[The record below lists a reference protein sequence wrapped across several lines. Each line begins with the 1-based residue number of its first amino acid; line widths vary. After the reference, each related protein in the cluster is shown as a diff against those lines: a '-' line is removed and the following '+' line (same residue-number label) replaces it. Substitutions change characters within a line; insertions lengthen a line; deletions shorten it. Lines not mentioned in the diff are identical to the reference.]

1 MTKKYLFLLIL
12 ALPLLALSQNSRP
25 KIGLTLSGGGA
36 KGLAHIGI
44 LKAIDSAG
52 LQIDYLTGTSMGS
65 IIGSLYA
72 VGYTGD
78 SIEIIARKINW
89 DNLLTNQS
97 SLRAIVMEEKDEY
110 SRYAV
115 ELPWV
120 NHSFHLPSGVL
131 EAQELWLKFSEVL
144 FPVYHIKDFSKFNI
158 PFKCIGTDIAT
169 GEAVVLDSGEVITA
183 VRASMAIPS
192 VFTAVQYDGKK
203 LVDGGVVRNF
213 PVKDV
218 MDMGADYTIGVNV
231 SNGLLAADKISNA
244 LQILLQITYF
254 KEAEDSKKEI
264 PLCNVYIPMPLENYS
279 AGSFG
284 RAQQILDSGVVEG
297 RKLYPRFKALAD
309 SINALYGG
317 PMSQRQLLPKV
328 DSVLISSYE
337 VVGLH
342 HTSPSFFM
350 DMMNFKVGHY
360 YTAPQLSSRI
370 RRVFGT
376 RYYDRIVY
384 KLEPQADGSA
394 RIVFEARENPL
405 TTAKL
410 GIHYNSFSGIS
421 LIANLTTRNFITKNS
436 RSLVTVDIGENFR
449 ARAEHLEYIG
459 KQKNNAA
466 ILGVQF
472 ENFKVT
478 TYNEQDKFSQDG
490 LYKSSYLRA
499 DIKFQHS
506 ANRDFTMGGGLR
518 YERIGYEPKIPSIT
532 DIDGHIGFLNG
543 IVYFRRNTLD
553 RVIYPNRGWKFNA
566 EFNYIFSQ
574 AGKLKILSNGQVILN
589 TDSMNVLNQN
599 YQRVIF
605 NTEGYIP
612 IGQHSVIMATFQ
624 SGINF
629 NNSALSI
636 NNYSIGG
643 LTWQFRNQVV
653 FAGLPENAVF
663 SPSVAVGML
672 GLRQQLF
679 SNGYAMARVNVGM
692 YNFYNANNSVQTP
705 SWLSGYSLG
714 FGYNSAIGP
723 LELSAMYSD
732 QARRVIT
739 YVNIG
744 FNF

>member
-1 MTKKYLFLLIL
+1 MTKKIILLFCLIV
-12 ALPLLALSQNSRP
+12 PILSLGQNTRP

-52 LQIDYLTGTSMGS
+52 LQIDYVTGTSMGS

-72 VGYTGD
+72 AGYTGD
-78 SIEIIARKINW
+78 SIEIVARKINW

-97 SLRAIVMEEKDEY
+97 SLRAVAMEEKDEY
-110 SRYAV
+110 NHYAI

-144 FPVYHIKDFSKFNI
+144 FPVYTIKDFSKFSI

-192 VFTAVQYDGKK
+192 IFTAVQYDGKK

-218 MDMGADYTIGVNV
+218 MDMGANYTIGVNV

-264 PLCNVYIPMPLENYS
+264 PLCNIYVPMPLENYS
-279 AGSFG
+279 SGSFG
-284 RAQQILDSGVVEG
+284 RAQQILDSGLVEG
-297 RKLYPRFKALAD
+297 RKLYPRFKQLAD
-309 SINALYGG
+309 SIKAIYGPRG
-317 PMSQRQLLPKV
+317 QRPPLPPV
-328 DSVLISSYE
+328 DSVLITSYA
-337 VVGLH
+337 VDGLH
-342 HTSPSFFM
+342 HTSTSFFL
-350 DMMNFKVGHY
+350 DMMNFKAGRY
-360 YTAPQLSSRI
+360 YTAPQLSSRV
-370 RRVFGT
+370 RRAFGT

-384 KLEPQADGSA
+384 RLEPQPDGSA
-394 RIVFEARENPL
+394 HIIFEARENPL

-410 GIHYNSFSGIS
+410 AIHYNSYSGIS
-421 LIANLTTRNFITKNS
+421 LISNLTTRNFITRNS

-449 ARAEHLEYIG
+449 ARAEHLEYFG

-478 TYNEQDKFSQDG
+478 TYNADDKFSQDG
-490 LYKSSYLRA
+490 LYKSSYLKA
-499 DIKFQHS
+499 EAKFQHS
-506 ANRDFTMGGGLR
+506 FNRDFTMGAGLR
-518 YERIGYEPKIPSIT
+518 YERIGYEPKNSSIV
-532 DIDGHIGFLNG
+532 DVDGHTGFMNL

-566 EFNYIFSQ
+566 EFDYIFGQ
-574 AGKLKILSNGQVILN
+574 EGKAKITNNGQVILDSDS
-589 TDSMNVLNQN
+589 TDVFNHN

-605 NTEGYIP
+605 DMEGFIP
-612 IGQHSVIMATFQ
+612 ANKRLVFMGSFQ

-629 NNSALSI
+629 SNSQLPL
-636 NNYSIGG
+636 NDYSIGG
-643 LTWQFRNQVV
+643 LTWQFRNQIV
-653 FAGLPENAVF
+653 FAGLPENALFTGSIAAAMV
-663 SPSVAVGML
+663 
-672 GLRQQLF
+672 GLRQQLI
-679 SNGYAMARVNVGM
+679 SNGYFQGRVNLGM
-692 YNFYNANNSVQTP
+692 YNFFNSSNSLQQP
-705 SWLSGYSLG
+705 SWLSGYSVG

-732 QARRVIT
+732 QARRVMT
-739 YVNIG
+739 YVNLG